1 MGNSNKEANNTT
13 ILNTIENLAINN
25 YTNGSKSLI
34 EKTLCIDNNG
44 KGGNKSPENLIN
56 CHIAKYIE
64 KEDKFICYKC
74 LDGYILDKEANLC
87 NKEKELNR
95 NDNCELENIGT
106 EANPIYSCKICNRE
120 HNYRYLDYFEIYDE
134 ISVYYYN
141 NYYVDYFNEN
151 NYYDSN
157 YIMVKEENINI
168 CINKNEIQNYHC
180 SNATVNKTYLT
191 YKYNC
196 INCTSYLYLPYNS
209 KFYERR
215 ICQNIDEDIM
225 QERNLSNISL
235 NFNVTENILAVNGK
249 CEKDNFFTPD
259 GKHCFLCNDK
269 KVGIPACKGT
279 CNFALKRYDFLKCER
294 KCDTGYI
301 QIREGKCELCD
312 NVNRG
317 CYECH
322 YDEKFPDD
330 FVGIKTKRRFVCD
343 FCEIGYYLQ
352 NDTCHR
358 CPFNCDSSK
367 INSKKI
373 IECEKCKKNYFLKGN
388 ETCSYCGDPYQFLS
402 NDKCVDCFD
411 DKNGGIKECFYCEKN
426 ENKVICRMCKCVQKI
441 LFY

>member
-1 MGNSNKEANNTT
+1 MENPNKEANNTT

-141 NYYVDYFNEN
+141 HYYVDYFNEN

-180 SNATVNKTYLT
+180 SNATVNTTYLT

-215 ICQNIDEDIM
+215 ICQNIDEDII

-269 KVGIPACKGT
+269 KVGIPGCKGA
-279 CNFALKRYDFLKCER
+279 CSFSLKRYDFLKCES

-301 QIREGKCELCD
+301 EIREGKCELCD

-322 YDEKFPDD
+322 YDDKFPDD

-373 IECEKCKKNYFLKGN
+373 IECEKCKKNFFLEGN
-388 ETCSYCGDPYQFLS
+388 GTCSYCGDPYQFLS